1 MAENSKQLQ
10 SLVDLVK
17 FDQKFFET
25 DTAIKSEQKAI
36 ADIQNN
42 IKALDNKLNIN
53 KEHLEQAQQGAKRH
67 ELDMKEFEEKE
78 KAKNKQL
85 EQVETDKEYK
95 SIKKEIDYLK
105 LQQHELESVL
115 VSTWNK
121 VDHKQK
127 SFTQLE
133 GEINEQKQAL
143 ESTLQ
148 EHQAKLAVIEKAVE
162 ELDLER
168 RPQEK
173 GIPQEWLD
181 KYNMIRAQD
190 THPISYVDQDTCSS
204 CFYSLTAQ
212 DILSLKQNKLIQC
225 KECYRFLFKKEKSE
239 DEEAQ

>member
-42 IKALDNKLNIN
+42 IKALDDKLNIN
-53 KEHLEQAQQGAKRH
+53 KEQLEQAQQGVKRH
-67 ELDMKEFEEKE
+67 ELDMKELDEKE
-78 KAKNKQL
+78 KVKSKQL

-115 VSTWNK
+115 VSSWNK
-121 VDHKQK
+121 VEHKQK
-127 SFTQLE
+127 SFAQLE
-133 GEINEQKQAL
+133 GEINEQKQGL
-143 ESTLQ
+143 ETTLQ
-148 EHQAKLAVIEKAVE
+148 EHQAKLAEVEKVVE
-162 ELDLER
+162 ELAHER
-168 RPQEK
+168 RPQEE
-173 GIPQEWLD
+173 GIPQEWLE

-204 CFYSLTAQ
+204 CFYPLTAQ
-212 DILSLKQNKLIQC
+212 DLLSLKQNKLIQC
-225 KECYRFLFKKEKSE
+225 RECYRFLFRKAKSE
-239 DEEAQ
+239 DEETK